1 MQFAQLLSAKGSAAT
16 PFDPGSYSDVLKLI
30 AGNLDSEGQYKE
42 VLNQNGTAPP
52 AGPHLVV
59 TDAWALISRPRAVN
73 YLFEDLKRLQE
84 KLEDGCTILKARS
97 HS

>member
-1 MQFAQLLSAKGSAAT
+1 M
-16 PFDPGSYSDVLKLI
+16 LKLI

-59 TDAWALISRPRAVN
+59 SDAWSRSPG
-73 YLFEDLKRLQE
+73 L
-84 KLEDGCTILKARS
+84 ARS
-97 HS
+97 IIFSKTSNAYRRSSKMAARFMKGRSRS